1 VSAWAPSYSSA
12 PSVLRLR
19 ARSSGTVRFHVARS
33 LAVVAADSS
42 SNSETGD
49 EVARDGPPPARK
61 QGRKPSTK
69 KFKVVDKIEQHHLDK
84 LSKAFDDLARK
95 EGLDSDLAFFA
106 DEEGFLDDEDDHEEF
121 EFSFPDDDDDEE
133 EEDDAND
140 DEGGR
145 DTLESRTR
153 GLPDWT
159 EPDDD
164 DDDSMESRIAAAAR
178 ERDTGKVVVPR
189 ELDELATSRE
199 LRKLGFQRESNPFG
213 NDETPRKEQFATL
226 LRSPL
231 TCPACGSK
239 FQCDDESRPG
249 FIPQEKYATQLSL
262 SKLEEVQRIQLK
274 AESDDLEWSPED
286 EVEWLIQQQQLQQQ
300 QQQQQHEI
308 TSAEPSTSSSVEM
321 DVDSMAQEMEL
332 DLVELS
338 QQKPV
343 ICKRCHGLQNFGKV
357 EDKLRPGWTDEPMLS
372 QEKFR
377 NLLKPLRDRPAVIIA
392 LVDLFDFSGSV
403 LPELDSIAGSNP
415 VIVAAN
421 KVDLLPDKMGP
432 TRVESWVR
440 RELEYL
446 GVRSLANI
454 GGAVRLVSCR
464 TGEGVDALMGKA
476 RALAEEMNCDI
487 YVVGAANAGKNTSAS
502 FGSDSNPTAQPH
514 LISFCFVLS
523 PGKSTLLNHIIGP
536 SSAEDRPSFGKR
548 RAGNANKRKGMITTS
563 PLPGTTLEFIK
574 IDLADGRS
582 LYDTPGLLVPG
593 TLTQILTPDELKIV
607 VPKK

>member
-1 VSAWAPSYSSA
+1 MYQRHLARTSLTVVADPSSA
-12 PSVLRLR
+12 
-19 ARSSGTVRFHVARS
+19 
-33 LAVVAADSS
+33 
-42 SNSETGD
+42 ETGD
-49 EVARDGPPPARK
+49 ELGREEPPPAQK
-61 QGRKPSTK
+61 QGRKSTTK
-69 KFKVVDKIEQHHLDK
+69 KFKVVDKIEQHHLEK

-106 DEEGFLDDEDDHEEF
+106 DEDGFLDEDDDDEEDF
-121 EFSFPDDDDDEE
+121 EFSFPDNDGDDEE
-133 EEDDAND
+133 ASD
-140 DEGGR
+140 DEEIHG
-145 DTLESRTR
+145 TY
-153 GLPDWT
+153 
-159 EPDDD
+159 
-164 DDDSMESRIAAAAR
+164 DDSMESRIAAAAR

-226 LRSPL
+226 LRNPL

-239 FQCDDESRPG
+239 FQCDDEARPG
-249 FIPQEKYATQLSL
+249 FIPQDKYATQLSL
-262 SKLEEVQRIQLK
+262 STLEEVQKVQLK
-274 AESDDLEWSPED
+274 AESDELEWSPED
-286 EVEWLIQQQQLQQQ
+286 EVEWLIQQQQLQQ
-300 QQQQQHEI
+300 HE
-308 TSAEPSTSSSVEM
+308 SAQSGQTTSSSAELDI
-321 DVDSMAQEMEL
+321 DVMAQDMEL
-332 DLVELS
+332 DLVALS

-343 ICKRCHGLQNFGKV
+343 ICRRCHGLQNFGRV
-357 EDKLRPGWTDEPMLS
+357 EDALRPGWTDEPMLS

-415 VIVAAN
+415 VLVAAN

-454 GGAVRLVSCR
+454 GGAVRLISCK

-476 RALAEEMNCDI
+476 RALADEMNCDI
-487 YVVGAANAGKNTSAS
+487 YVVGAANAGKNTAIVWPGCDAGLYFPVSCVFFAFS
-502 FGSDSNPTAQPH
+502 S
-514 LISFCFVLS
+514 
-523 PGKSTLLNHIIGP
+523 GKSTLLNHIIGP
-536 SSAEDRPSFGKR
+536 NKAEDRQSSGKR
-548 RAGNANKRKGMITTS
+548 RAGNANKWKGVITTS

-574 IDLADGRS
+574 IDLADGKS
-582 LYDTPGLLVPG
+582 LYDTPGLLVSG